1 MVLWPRKKTVTR
13 SAAALQVA
21 VTETSARVI
30 LPKELT
36 KSPAKK
42 IAKRRLA
49 AGKLRVA
56 PAVKRRFEGYLQK
69 SRKCWAWKGSHTADG
84 YAQFWLND
92 AKVVKAHRFAYEIYM
107 RQLSK
112 RERLRNCCGN
122 KQCVSPQCWQ
132 PFVMGSRKVLNKAKS

>member
-1 MVLWPRKKTVTR
+1 MVLWSRKKTETR
-13 SAAALQVA
+13 PAAALQVA

-30 LPKELT
+30 LPKQPT
-36 KSPAKK
+36 KSPTKK
-42 IAKRRLA
+42 ITRRRPV

-69 SRKCWAWKGSHTADG
+69 GRKCWSWKGSHTADG

-132 PFVMGSRKVLNKAKS
+132 PFVMGSRKVLKKVQP